1 MLSLHPWTVH
11 TPAYQWISMH
21 LLSLHISTLIQCLFS
36 LYRLILSLKQEIIPG
51 VSSLAAVAGQL
62 QCVGFAW
69 NLLGQG
75 QNA

>member
-1 MLSLHPWTVH
+1 MLSLHPWL
-11 TPAYQWISMH
+11 QGISIH
-21 LLSLHISTLIQCLFS
+21 LLSLHVFMLIHLHCLFS
-36 LYRLILSLKQEIIPG
+36 LYRLILSPKQEIIPA
-51 VSSLAAVAGQL
+51 VINLAAAAGQL